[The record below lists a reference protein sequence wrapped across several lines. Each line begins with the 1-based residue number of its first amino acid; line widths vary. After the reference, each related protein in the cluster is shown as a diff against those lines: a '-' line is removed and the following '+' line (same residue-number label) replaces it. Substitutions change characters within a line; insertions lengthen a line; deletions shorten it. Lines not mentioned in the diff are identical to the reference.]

1 MRGGELRIFLC
12 QCLEALR
19 SLLLPGS
26 LPESAPPVVP
36 LFLMSAWSPCL
47 RLPVSVPESAPPV
60 VPCFS
65 SLPGPHASPYQCPCL
80 SQHPM
85 CPSFPGFQPP
95 AGLSSPH
102 LFSLSSSAGSA
113 ISGSLES
120 PIKRVGRAVLSCSVV
135 SDSVTPW
142 TVWSPPGSSVLGDSP
157 GKNTGVS
164 SLSLLQG
171 IFLTQ
176 GSNPGLLHCR
186 QILYH
191 MSHQGSPQINT
202 NV

>member
-85 CPSFPGFQPP
+85 CPSFPGFPVSIWSRTSFWTTRLACLAP
-95 AGLSSPH
+95 
-102 LFSLSSSAGSA
+102 
-113 ISGSLES
+113 LES
-120 PIKRVGRAVLSCSVV
+120 QWRQHSTQLLVIQGRLLLLGSC
-135 SDSVTPW
+135 
-142 TVWSPPGSSVLGDSP
+142 LA
-157 GKNTGVS
+157 
-164 SLSLLQG
+164 L
-171 IFLTQ
+171 
-176 GSNPGLLHCR
+176 PGLGGFRFHPGPGLRPAPPSLAPWCGL
-186 QILYH
+186 ISL
-191 MSHQGSPQINT
+191 PQLRLDFYFFIESFYF
-202 NV
+202 